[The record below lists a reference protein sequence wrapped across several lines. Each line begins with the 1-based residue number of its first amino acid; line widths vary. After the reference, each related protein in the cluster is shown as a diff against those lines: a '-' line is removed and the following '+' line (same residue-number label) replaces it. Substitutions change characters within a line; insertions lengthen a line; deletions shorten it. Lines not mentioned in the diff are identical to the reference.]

1 MEIKANRRQVYQ
13 NLHLMEGNPWVN
25 LQAAVIFQ
33 AFDDYVDCCKVLTGK
48 IKHSKNGN
56 YALNPRRELRRI
68 REYLA
73 GEDSGSG
80 MLTRALEEYMA
91 IKNVRDVLKN

>member
-1 MEIKANRRQVYQ
+1 METKANRRQVYQ

-56 YALNPRRELRRI
+56 YVINPLREMRRI

-73 GEDSGSG
+73 MMEDSNGK
-80 MLTRALEEYMA
+80 LLRALDDYVEN
-91 IKNVRDVLKN
+91 KRVRDVLMK